1 MKSVQT
7 HWCLAAL
14 GTGCQIHCSGDTQ
27 AVHFLCRL
35 SLGVCNHTTR
45 LTGDWLI
52 KLNCVNPTFN
62 EVKPNHHALLMFWTV
77 FPLII
82 CLLIELRKLSIVQTP
97 ISPTFSKTL
106 LNQLP
111 IQTCIA
117 SRFGTAASAPSTRKP
132 RLDSNEEDAPASAP
146 AAALAAAPAAAPAA
160 PAPAAAAAAVP
171 FAPPTVAAK
180 ASSGAEGKVGVL
192 GSSGIYTDTMWLC
205 SVLLTSFC
213 WCQSLSAWDMIQWQL
228 SHKNETDKV

>member
-1 MKSVQT
+1 M
-7 HWCLAAL
+7 H
-14 GTGCQIHCSGDTQ
+14 
-27 AVHFLCRL
+27 
-35 SLGVCNHTTR
+35 
-45 LTGDWLI
+45 
-52 KLNCVNPTFN
+52 
-62 EVKPNHHALLMFWTV
+62 MFWTV

-132 RLDSNEEDAPASAP
+132 RLDSNEEDAPASA
-146 AAALAAAPAAAPAA
+146 A
-160 PAPAAAAAAVP
+160 APAAAAAAVP

-192 GSSGIYTDTMWLC
+192 GSVC
-205 SVLLTSFC
+205 C
-213 WCQSLSAWDMIQWQL
+213 
-228 SHKNETDKV
+228 